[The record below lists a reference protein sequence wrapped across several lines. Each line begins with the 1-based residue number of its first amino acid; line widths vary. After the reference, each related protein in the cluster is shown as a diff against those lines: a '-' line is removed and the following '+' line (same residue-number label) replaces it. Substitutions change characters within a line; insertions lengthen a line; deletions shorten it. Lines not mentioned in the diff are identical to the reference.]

1 MMQMR
6 DWIIGIIGIV
16 IGAIGFLSL
25 IKILPFGLSRGVLIW
40 IAAIAGII
48 LLYAAIVEI
57 TNSNI
62 VGTVSIIAAGVALIF
77 SLLPALNS
85 LGILGSWASF
95 SWVGET
101 IYELIL
107 VIEGAFLAMA
117 TFATYRDA

>member
-6 DWIIGIIGIV
+6 DWMIGIIGIV

-107 VIEGAFLAMA
+107 VIEGVFLAMA
-117 TFATYRDA
+117 TFAMEL